1 MIAKFLKSEHFF
13 DLQFI
18 QYYKGFELL
27 RRWMMKHH
35 NQAVDFSNLNFETI
49 NTKILANEA
58 KEQEENVVAATATV
72 VVGGDNATDVGRAE

>member
-1 MIAKFLKSEHFF
+1 
-13 DLQFI
+13 
-18 QYYKGFELL
+18 
-27 RRWMMKHH
+27 MMKHH

-49 NTKILANEA
+49 NSEILANEA